1 MNITIQD
8 INAKIIAGDFTND
21 QLNSISM
28 SIKFA
33 RSQIAKTNKNNLW
46 VGDKV
51 RFVSSRS
58 GQYIVGTVQKI
69 NRKFI
74 IVREQ
79 LANGGTGINWRV
91 PANMLEAQE

>member
-1 MNITIQD
+1 MDITIQQ
-8 INAKIIAGDFTND
+8 INSTIISGQFTND
-21 QLNSISM
+21 QLDSIVM
-28 SIKFA
+28 AVKFA
-33 RSQIAKTNKNNLW
+33 RGQIVKTNKNKLW

-79 LANGGTGINWRV
+79 QANGGTGLKWRV
-91 PANMLEAQE
+91 PANMLEAHE